1 MTLAGIAVLRP
12 VTTAMF
18 FIGLAIL
25 GAISL
30 DRLPVQIFPELV
42 RPEVFVTVT
51 QQGYSPEQVERE
63 LVMPVEREVGKLE
76 GIEAYESFSRQN
88 NGGVRISYAPNTD
101 MKFALLQ
108 LESRITRL
116 QPLLPARTRV
126 NIQRFDSSDLSAS
139 VMQIHVLGEGDI
151 NWLREFAEEKI
162 RPELEA
168 VDGVVNAQ
176 VLGGQRTAIEII
188 VDPLMLQAH
197 QLSMSDVRNRINA
210 FNTRRQYLGRVYD
223 GDQAYAVSIQGQ
235 FTDLVQIRRVVIK
248 PELPLHLGDIAKIRY
263 GLQERTDLQ
272 RINGKAAV
280 GIRIQKDDEANL
292 IELAGELEDTI
303 ERVNGDLAYENIQ
316 LVISQN
322 QAEIMNEAL
331 NFLKRAA
338 VVGGLLGLFVLFLFL
353 RNLRFV
359 AVLLLA
365 IPCSLLLTFNLM
377 YMWDLSLNVLS
388 MCGLALAV
396 GMLMDNGIVVMENIF
411 KHFEQGK
418 SPKEAAKAGTDEVAR
433 AVVAATATTITV
445 FLPVVFIQSDFQDIL
460 REFALSIAFPLLAS
474 LLVALTLV
482 PALASKT
489 LSLASR
495 PPTGTGALIEMY
507 TVCLKA
513 GLRHRISV
521 SLGIVG
527 ALVITL
533 IISFFY
539 MLQQDIRREE
549 SRFTVY
555 ISMPE
560 GTTIEALDA
569 VVGEIESAVRDLKG
583 IDRFTT
589 SISETQASIN
599 VALLPLSER
608 PDQISVDLIKENLE
622 ESFGEVQNA
631 IVSYEA
637 IARTGR
643 GGGGR
648 GGGGGGG
655 IRGTRQASGGFNLE
669 GGAPSE
675 MAVIRGYD
683 FTVLQMLADDL
694 VYRLEELEEID
705 PNSVRADAE
714 RGASEVHVLPDEE
727 IMFDRRL
734 QVRQVLNA
742 VSDANPRGARSN
754 ISFLTPEGTEI
765 PIDVRNVEDPEEEG
779 EGIAGLRQ
787 TPILGTG
794 GTYIPLVEVSHVRR
808 DQGRSMILRTDQSR
822 RVIVSYRF
830 AEEILQSQ
838 PLLEASRAY
847 VQAVVSE
854 MVLPEGY
861 SIEMIEA
868 EEETIYYWMMGIA
881 ALLIF
886 MILASLFESLSA
898 PVIILC
904 TLPAAI
910 IGSCW
915 ALILSGTG
923 LTSQEAPMALLGLI
937 VLSGIAVN
945 NGIVLIDAI
954 ETLRRRGFRRER
966 AVLTASRS
974 RVRPVLM
981 TSATTILGMLPLAL
995 IFGGDYEIWP
1005 PFAIVVIGGLAVST
1019 VSTLVFIPVVYMGI
1033 DQTKAWLTDIGW
1045 FGIVLGTT
1053 AAAGLTYWVDDYYQ
1067 SLFWTYL
1074 LALPAWM
1081 LCMGVIWIVQRIYR
1095 ARMASLAEIG
1105 NIEHLEIRN
1114 LTKIYGAPGRFKH
1127 EWDRFKRRHQ
1137 RLLERGQ
1144 VLVDK
1149 KAIRD
1154 SLWWKLPLL
1163 ALLIYLETYFEQ
1175 GAWIFLAG
1183 LAIWGLIHHLVLC
1196 AAALRDFQ
1204 IENRWISQIARL
1216 ILPLVFIA
1224 FIHWRLELISLTIAT
1239 SAIYLLYRIIG
1250 FLANRVAKGRVDP
1263 EHIPGKLGPVKGI
1276 VYRGAAAIPLIG
1288 VPRPQFQALGGVS
1301 LDIPRGMFGLLG
1313 PNGAGKTTLMRIV
1326 CRVLSS
1332 NYGSV
1337 LANGKIPL
1345 THRNMQGVIGY
1356 LPQHF
1361 GLYLHMSA
1369 YNYLEYRALLEG
1381 FKDGVARRK
1390 RVQECLEQ
1398 VNLWDRRDDLIG
1410 SFSGGMKQRVGIAQT
1425 LLHLPQIIVVDEPTA
1440 GLDPLER
1447 IRFRNLL
1454 ARFSQEKIII
1464 FSTHIV
1470 EDISGSCNRLA
1481 VLNHGKLLY
1490 TGTPIE
1496 MRDLAR
1502 DKVWEALL
1510 PDPRFEALERDLDM
1524 ITHVRVPDG
1533 IRVRFLATDP
1543 ISEARAVAPT
1553 LEDAYLYLLRHG
1565 DEYKQSNMA

>member
-1 MTLAGIAVLRP
+1 
-12 VTTAMF
+12 
-18 FIGLAIL
+18 
-25 GAISL
+25 
-30 DRLPVQIFPELV
+30 
-42 RPEVFVTVT
+42 
-51 QQGYSPEQVERE
+51 
-63 LVMPVEREVGKLE
+63 
-76 GIEAYESFSRQN
+76 
-88 NGGVRISYAPNTD
+88 
-101 MKFALLQ
+101 
-108 LESRITRL
+108 
-116 QPLLPARTRV
+116 
-126 NIQRFDSSDLSAS
+126 
-139 VMQIHVLGEGDI
+139 
-151 NWLREFAEEKI
+151 
-162 RPELEA
+162 
-168 VDGVVNAQ
+168 
-176 VLGGQRTAIEII
+176 
-188 VDPLMLQAH
+188 
-197 QLSMSDVRNRINA
+197 
-210 FNTRRQYLGRVYD
+210 
-223 GDQAYAVSIQGQ
+223 
-235 FTDLVQIRRVVIK
+235 
-248 PELPLHLGDIAKIRY
+248 
-263 GLQERTDLQ
+263 
-272 RINGKAAV
+272 
-280 GIRIQKDDEANL
+280 
-292 IELAGELEDTI
+292 
-303 ERVNGDLAYENIQ
+303 
-316 LVISQN
+316 
-322 QAEIMNEAL
+322 
-331 NFLKRAA
+331 
-338 VVGGLLGLFVLFLFL
+338 
-353 RNLRFV
+353 
-359 AVLLLA
+359 
-365 IPCSLLLTFNLM
+365 
-377 YMWDLSLNVLS
+377 
-388 MCGLALAV
+388 
-396 GMLMDNGIVVMENIF
+396 
-411 KHFEQGK
+411 
-418 SPKEAAKAGTDEVAR
+418 
-433 AVVAATATTITV
+433 
-445 FLPVVFIQSDFQDIL
+445 
-460 REFALSIAFPLLAS
+460 
-474 LLVALTLV
+474 
-482 PALASKT
+482 
-489 LSLASR
+489 
-495 PPTGTGALIEMY
+495 
-507 TVCLKA
+507 
-513 GLRHRISV
+513 
-521 SLGIVG
+521 
-527 ALVITL
+527 
-533 IISFFY
+533 
-539 MLQQDIRREE
+539 
-549 SRFTVY
+549 
-555 ISMPE
+555 
-560 GTTIEALDA
+560 
-569 VVGEIESAVRDLKG
+569 
-583 IDRFTT
+583 
-589 SISETQASIN
+589 
-599 VALLPLSER
+599 
-608 PDQISVDLIKENLE
+608 
-622 ESFGEVQNA
+622 
-631 IVSYEA
+631 
-637 IARTGR
+637 
-643 GGGGR
+643 
-648 GGGGGGG
+648 
-655 IRGTRQASGGFNLE
+655 
-669 GGAPSE
+669 
-675 MAVIRGYD
+675 
-683 FTVLQMLADDL
+683 
-694 VYRLEELEEID
+694 
-705 PNSVRADAE
+705 
-714 RGASEVHVLPDEE
+714 
-727 IMFDRRL
+727 
-734 QVRQVLNA
+734 
-742 VSDANPRGARSN
+742 
-754 ISFLTPEGTEI
+754 
-765 PIDVRNVEDPEEEG
+765 
-779 EGIAGLRQ
+779 
-787 TPILGTG
+787 
-794 GTYIPLVEVSHVRR
+794 
-808 DQGRSMILRTDQSR
+808 
-822 RVIVSYRF
+822 
-830 AEEILQSQ
+830 LQSQ

-898 PVIILC
+898 PLVILC

-910 IGSCW
+910 LGSCW

-966 AVLTASRS
+966 AVLAASRS

-1033 DQTKAWLTDIGW
+1033 DQTKAWLADIGW
-1045 FGIVLGTT
+1045 FGIVLGTA
-1053 AAAGLTYWVDDYYQ
+1053 AAAGLTHWVNDYYQ
-1067 SLFWTYL
+1067 SLFWTCL

-1081 LCMGVIWIVQRIYR
+1081 LCMGTVWIVQRIYR
-1095 ARMASLAEIG
+1095 ARMASLIEIG

-1114 LTKIYGAPGRFKH
+1114 LTKIYGAPGQFKR
-1127 EWDRFKRRHQ
+1127 EWDRFKRRDE
-1137 RLLERGQ
+1137 RLSERGQ
-1144 VLVDK
+1144 VVVDK
-1149 KAIRD
+1149 KAIKD

-1175 GAWIFLAG
+1175 GSWIFLTG
-1183 LAIWGLIHHLVLC
+1183 LALWGLVHHLVLC
-1196 AAALRDFQ
+1196 AATLRDFQ

-1216 ILPLVFIA
+1216 ILPLVFVA

-1239 SAIYLLYRIIG
+1239 STIYLLYRIIG
-1250 FLANRVAKGRVDP
+1250 FLANRVGQGRVDP

-1276 VYRGAAAIPLIG
+1276 VYRGAAAVPLIG

-1398 VNLWDRRDDLIG
+1398 VNLWDRRDDPIG

-1470 EDISGSCNRLA
+1470 EDIAGSCNRLA
-1481 VLNHGKLLY
+1481 VLNHGKVLY

-1510 PDPRFEALERDLDM
+1510 PDQRFEALERDLDM

-1543 ISEARAVAPT
+1543 IPEARAATPT

-1565 DEYKQSNMA
+1565 DEYKQANMA

>member
-1 MTLAGIAVLRP
+1 MTLAGIAVRRP
-12 VTTAMF
+12 VTTTMF
-18 FIGLAIL
+18 FMGLAIL

-42 RPEVFVTVT
+42 YPEVFVALT
-51 QQGYSPEQVERE
+51 QQGYSPEQVERD

-88 NGGVRISYAPNTD
+88 SGGVRISYAPNTD

-116 QPLLPARTRV
+116 QPLLPQRTRV
-126 NIQRFDSSDLSAS
+126 SVQRFDSSDLSAS
-139 VMQIHVLGEGDI
+139 VMQIHMLGEGDI

-176 VLGGQRTAIEII
+176 VMGGQRTAIEII

-197 QLSMSDVRNRINA
+197 QLSMSDIRNRINA
-210 FNTRRQYLGRVYD
+210 FNTPRQYLGRVYD
-223 GDQAYAVSIQGQ
+223 GDQTYAVSIQGQ
-235 FTDLVQIRRVVIK
+235 FTDLVQIHRVVIK

-280 GIRIQKDDEANL
+280 GILIQKDDEANL
-292 IELAGELEDTI
+292 IEIAEVLEDTI
-303 ERVNGDLAYENIQ
+303 ERVNRDLANENIQ

-322 QAEIMNEAL
+322 QAEIMNESL
-331 NFLKRAA
+331 NTLKQAA

-377 YMWDLSLNVLS
+377 YMWGLSLNVLS
-388 MCGLALAV
+388 MCGLALAI
-396 GMLMDNGIVVMENIF
+396 GMLTDNGIVVMENIF
-411 KHFEQGK
+411 EHFEQGK

-460 REFALSIAFPLLAS
+460 RELALSMVFPLLAS

-495 PPTGTGALIEMY
+495 PPTKTGVLIEMY

-521 SLGIVG
+521 SLGIAG
-527 ALVITL
+527 ALIVTL
-533 IISFFY
+533 IISFFF
-539 MLQQDIRREE
+539 MLQQDIRQEE

-569 VVGEIESAVRDLKG
+569 VVGEIESAVRELKG
-583 IDRFTT
+583 VDRFVT

-599 VALLPLSER
+599 VELLPLSER

-622 ESFGEVQNA
+622 ESFADVQDA

-655 IRGTRQASGGFNLE
+655 GIRGARQASGGFNL
-669 GGAPSE
+669 GGGTPSE

-727 IMFDRRL
+727 VMFDRRL

-742 VSDANPRGARSN
+742 VSDANPRGTRSN
-754 ISFLTPEGTEI
+754 IAFLTPEGVEI
-765 PIDVRNVEDPEEEG
+765 PIDIRNVEDPEEEG

-822 RVIVSYRF
+822 RVIVSYNF
-830 AEEILQSQ
+830 ADEILQSQ

-847 VQAVVSE
+847 VQDVVSD

-868 EEETIYYWMMGIA
+868 EEETIYYWMIGIA

-898 PVIILC
+898 PLIILC
-904 TLPAAI
+904 TLPTAI

-915 ALILSGTG
+915 ALVLSGTG
-923 LTSQEAPMALLGLI
+923 LTQQEGPMALLGFI
-937 VLSGIAVN
+937 VLLGIAVN

-954 ETLRRRGFRRER
+954 GTLRNRRGFRRER
-966 AVLTASRS
+966 AVLAASRS
-974 RVRPVLM
+974 RVRPILM
-981 TSATTILGMLPLAL
+981 TSATTILGVLPLAL
-995 IFGGDYEIWP
+995 KFGGDYEIWP
-1005 PFAIVVIGGLAVST
+1005 PFAITVMGGLAVSM
-1019 VSTLVFIPVVYMGI
+1019 VSTLVFIPVMYMGI
-1033 DQTKAWLTDIGW
+1033 DQTKAWLADIGW
-1045 FGIVLGTT
+1045 FGIALGTA

-1067 SLFWTYL
+1067 SLFWTCL
-1074 LALPAWM
+1074 LALPAWI
-1081 LCMGVIWIVQRIYR
+1081 LCMGVVWIAQRIYR
-1095 ARMASLAEIG
+1095 ARMASLVEIG
-1105 NIEHLEIRN
+1105 SVDYLEIRN
-1114 LTKIYGAPGRFKH
+1114 LTKIYGAPGQFKR
-1127 EWDRFKRRHQ
+1127 EWDRFKRRNQ
-1137 RLLERGQ
+1137 RLSERGQ
-1144 VLVDK
+1144 AVVDK
-1149 KAIRD
+1149 KAIWD

-1175 GAWIFLAG
+1175 GTWIFLIG
-1183 LAIWGLIHHLVLC
+1183 LALWGLVHHLVLC
-1196 AAALRDFQ
+1196 TAALRDFQ
-1204 IENRWISQIARL
+1204 IENRWILQIARL
-1216 ILPLVFIA
+1216 ILPLVFVA
-1224 FIHWRLELISLTIAT
+1224 FIHWRLELLSVTIAT
-1239 SAIYLLYRIIG
+1239 CAIYLLYRIIG
-1250 FLANRVAKGRVDP
+1250 FLANRVARGRIDP
-1263 EHIPGKLGPVKGI
+1263 EHIPGRLGSVKGI
-1276 VYRGAAAIPLIG
+1276 VYRGAAAVPLIG
-1288 VPRPQFQALGGVS
+1288 VPRPVFQALGGVS
-1301 LDIPRGMFGLLG
+1301 LDIPRGMYGLLG

-1332 NYGSV
+1332 SYGSV
-1337 LANGKIPL
+1337 LANGKTPL

-1369 YNYLEYRALLEG
+1369 YNYLEYRALLQG

-1398 VNLWDRRDDLIG
+1398 VNLWDRRDDPIG

-1470 EDISGSCNRLA
+1470 EDIAGSCNHLA
-1481 VLNHGKLLY
+1481 VLNHGKVLY
-1490 TGTPIE
+1490 TGTPLE

-1533 IRVRFLATDP
+1533 IRVRFLATNP
-1543 ISEARAVAPT
+1543 IPEARAVAPT

-1565 DEYKQSNMA
+1565 DE